1 MKKLNTKLAI
11 AIIFSFFVAT
21 LIPRVLVRFFNVKVP
36 VEFVDS
42 PVVLIGGL
50 LSAFLALS
58 LFALISN
65 FIFMKRIKQLQAAT
79 ERVKHGNYTHLIEDH
94 GNDELSS
101 LIHTFN
107 DMQLALSS
115 NQYLNRE
122 FIKNMSH
129 QYKTPLT
136 IMSSLIQGMN
146 ENEPLKQRLLEEI
159 DQLSSLT
166 STLLTLS
173 KVDSLEHLTLSASNI
188 SELIR
193 RQIISKQP
201 LWEVKGCEWEFEESE
216 ECIITT
222 YEPYVYEMVSNLIDN
237 MIHYA
242 YQHSTLKVKTSLQD
256 HECVLTFSNHGPQLT
271 QDEKEHMFDL
281 FYKGQHSSGSGV
293 GLNLVKSILQRLNG
307 SMSIESNEMETSFMI
322 TLPRK

>member
-1 MKKLNTKLAI
+1 VKKLNTKLAI

-107 DMQLALSS
+107 DMQQALFS

-146 ENEPLKQRLLEEI
+146 ENEPLKHRLLEEI

-281 FYKGQHSSGSGV
+281 FYKGQLSSGSGV

>member
-1 MKKLNTKLAI
+1 MRKLNTKLAI
-11 AIIFSFFVAT
+11 AIIFSFFVST

-79 ERVKHGNYTHLIEDH
+79 ERVKQGHYTQSIEDH

-107 DMQLALSS
+107 DMQQALAS

-122 FIKNMSH
+122 FIRNMSH

-146 ENEPLKQRLLEEI
+146 EHEPLKQRLLEEI

-173 KVDSLEHLTLSASNI
+173 KVDSLEHLSLSSCNL

-201 LWEVKGCEWEFEESE
+201 LWEVKGCEWDFEESE
-216 ECIITT
+216 ECIIHT
-222 YEPYVYEMVSNLIDN
+222 YEPYVYEMVSNLLDN

-242 YQHSTLKVKTSLQD
+242 YKESILKVKTSLEEHQ
-256 HECVLTFSNHGPQLT
+256 CVITFSNHGPVLSI
-271 QDEKEHMFDL
+271 DEKEHMFDL
-281 FYKGQHSSGSGV
+281 FYKGPHSSGSGV
-293 GLNLVKSILQRLNG
+293 GLNLVKSILQRLHG
-307 SMSIESNEMETSFMI
+307 SISIESSDVETSFI
-322 TLPRK
+322 IILPRK

>member
-242 YQHSTLKVKTSLQD
+242 YQHSTLKVTTSLQD

>member
-107 DMQLALSS
+107 DMQQALFS

-146 ENEPLKQRLLEEI
+146 ENEPLKHRLLEEI

-281 FYKGQHSSGSGV
+281 FYKGQLSSGSGV

>member
-11 AIIFSFFVAT
+11 AIIFSSFVAT

-79 ERVKHGNYTHLIEDH
+79 ERVKQGHYTLSIEDH

-107 DMQLALSS
+107 DMQQALAS

-122 FIKNMSH
+122 FIRNMSH

-146 ENEPLKQRLLEEI
+146 E
-159 DQLSSLT
+159 
-166 STLLTLS
+166 
-173 KVDSLEHLTLSASNI
+173 H
-188 SELIR
+188 
-193 RQIISKQP
+193 
-201 LWEVKGCEWEFEESE
+201 
-216 ECIITT
+216 
-222 YEPYVYEMVSNLIDN
+222 
-237 MIHYA
+237 
-242 YQHSTLKVKTSLQD
+242 
-256 HECVLTFSNHGPQLT
+256 
-271 QDEKEHMFDL
+271 
-281 FYKGQHSSGSGV
+281 
-293 GLNLVKSILQRLNG
+293 
-307 SMSIESNEMETSFMI
+307 
-322 TLPRK
+322 

>member
-222 YEPYVYEMVSNLIDN
+222 YEPYVYEMVSNLLDN

-242 YQHSTLKVKTSLQD
+242 YQHSTLKVKTALQD
-256 HECVLTFSNHGPQLT
+256 HECVITFSNHGPQLT
-271 QDEKEHMFDL
+271 QDEKDHMFDL

-307 SMSIESNEMETSFMI
+307 SMNIESNEMETSFMI
-322 TLPRK
+322 TLPRQ